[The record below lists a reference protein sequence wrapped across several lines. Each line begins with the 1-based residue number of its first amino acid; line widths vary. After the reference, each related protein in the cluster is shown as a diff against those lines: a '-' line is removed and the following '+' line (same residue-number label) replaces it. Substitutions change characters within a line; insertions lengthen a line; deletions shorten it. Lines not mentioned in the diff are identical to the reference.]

1 MKIGIVGTGYVGLVT
16 GACLSDTGHVV
27 TCTDIDEAKIKM
39 LGNGEMPI
47 FEPGLEEVV
56 KRNVKA
62 RRLFFSTDLD
72 KMISENNVIFI
83 AVGTP
88 PKKDGDADLSCVEN
102 ISRKIAEVAKEPKLV
117 VEKSTVPV
125 ETGERVQEVLK
136 EYNPHNIEFDVVSN
150 PEFLREGT
158 AVQDF
163 MKPDR
168 IVVGASN
175 ERSKKIM
182 NEIYAPFKAKMVFT
196 DIKSAELI
204 KHASNSFLAV
214 KISFINAV
222 ANVCDATGANVKL
235 VAEGMGLD
243 PRIGASFLNA
253 GLGYGGICF
262 PKDVDAFI
270 KMAEKTGYDFSM
282 LKEAQRIN
290 AMQRKIFV
298 KKIEK
303 ALWVV
308 KGKTIAVLGLSFKPN
323 TDDMRLAPSID
334 IVNALVEEGAKV
346 KVFDPH
352 AMEKA
357 KACISSNFVEF
368 CNSEYDA
375 VKGADALALV
385 TEWKQF
391 LELDFK
397 KVKFLMRSPVIL
409 DGRNAL
415 DRERIEKLGFKYF
428 GMGI

>member
-16 GACLSDTGHVV
+16 GACLSDIGHVV
-27 TCTDIDEAKIKM
+27 TCTDIDEKKIEM
-39 LGNGEMPI
+39 LNRLQMPI
-47 FEPGLEEVV
+47 FEPGLDEIV
-56 KRNVKA
+56 KKNANAK
-62 RRLFFSTDLD
+62 RLFFSIDLD

-88 PKKDGDADLSCVEN
+88 PKKDGDADLSYVEN
-102 ISRKIAEVAKEPKLV
+102 IVRRIAGVAKEPKLV

-125 ETGERVQEVLK
+125 ETGEKIQEVLK
-136 EYNPHNIEFDVVSN
+136 EYNPKNLDFGVVSN

-158 AVQDF
+158 AIQDF

-168 IVVGASN
+168 IVIGTAS
-175 ERSKKIM
+175 EDAKKTM
-182 NEIYAPFKAKMVFT
+182 AEIYAPLKAKIIFT
-196 DIKSAELI
+196 DIKSAEMI
-204 KHASNSFLAV
+204 KHASNSFLAT

-222 ANVCDATGANVKL
+222 ATVCDATGANVKQ

-243 PRIGASFLNA
+243 PRIGPSFLCA

-270 KMAEKTGYDFSM
+270 KMAEKTGSDFGI
-282 LKEAQRIN
+282 LKEVQKVN
-290 AMQRKIFV
+290 ALQRKFFV

-323 TDDMRLAPSID
+323 TDDLRLAPSID
-334 IVNALVEEGAKV
+334 VINSLLEEGAKV

-357 KACISSNFVEF
+357 KEILKGVEF

-375 VKGADALALV
+375 AKGADALALV

-397 KVKFLMRSPVIL
+397 KIKSIMRSPIIV
-409 DGRNAL
+409 DGRNAFNKKEL
-415 DRERIEKLGFKYF
+415 EKLGFKYF